1 MKKDYKKIHRSV
13 INILKEY
20 GHLIEFIEE
29 PTYEMQLEAVKQ
41 RGTSIEYIKNP
52 SFKVQLEAVKQNGY
66 AIEYI
71 EKAKIVQI
79 TVIDEQIEKAVRQL
93 QDFIIELANIVN
105 NVKNK

>member
-41 RGTSIEYIKNP
+41 RGYFNRIY
-52 SFKVQLEAVKQNGY
+52 
-66 AIEYI
+66 
-71 EKAKIVQI
+71 
-79 TVIDEQIEKAVRQL
+79 
-93 QDFIIELANIVN
+93 
-105 NVKNK
+105 